1 MLMPSR
7 KPHAGM
13 LLIQTN
19 QSRKAQQVRSKFR
32 LIPVGT
38 DALDYFR
45 EMRLQKPQ
53 YEYFLLKHIHLLSER

>member
-19 QSRKAQQVRSKFR
+19 RSRKAQQVRSKFR
-32 LIPVGT
+32 LIQVGT

-53 YEYFLLKHIHLLSER
+53 YEYFLLKTYTLAV